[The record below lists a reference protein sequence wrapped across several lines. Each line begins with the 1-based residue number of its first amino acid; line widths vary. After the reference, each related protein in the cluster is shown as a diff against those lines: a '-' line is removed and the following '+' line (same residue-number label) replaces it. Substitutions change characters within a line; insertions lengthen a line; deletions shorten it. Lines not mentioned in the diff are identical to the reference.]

1 MCIGH
6 EGLSPGFGESGAL
19 RQFTS
24 HKGRSPK
31 TGFGRNPGHRVGLLF
46 MAKHP
51 ILDVPLDQVIRP
63 DIAMPLQQ
71 MLRLYT
77 VGNLLSAWRSPRNQR
92 SIEQIFESP
101 AQARHA
107 IAVCTTWLGYET
119 APLSSPVPAWW
130 IGTTPIAAPEVQ

>member
-1 MCIGH
+1 MGAAAGH
-6 EGLSPGFGESGAL
+6 VVA
-19 RQFTS
+19 
-24 HKGRSPK
+24 
-31 TGFGRNPGHRVGLLF
+31 LLF
-46 MAKHP
+46 MAEHP

-130 IGTTPIAAPEVQ
+130 IGTAPIAAPEVQ

>member
-1 MCIGH
+1 
-6 EGLSPGFGESGAL
+6 
-19 RQFTS
+19 
-24 HKGRSPK
+24 
-31 TGFGRNPGHRVGLLF
+31 

-130 IGTTPIAAPEVQ
+130 IGTTPIAAPEVQQ